1 MEQLT
6 KQFTVQAQ
14 NKECKKEVKMG
25 IRGENSDV

>member
-14 NKECKKEVKMG
+14 NKEYNEVKMG